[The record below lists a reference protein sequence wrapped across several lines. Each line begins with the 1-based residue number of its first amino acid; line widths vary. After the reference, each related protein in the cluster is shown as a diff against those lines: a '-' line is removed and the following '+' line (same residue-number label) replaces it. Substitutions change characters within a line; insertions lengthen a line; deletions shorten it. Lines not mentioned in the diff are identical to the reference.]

1 MSYDSVFCDKD
12 NNYELWSEVG
22 CNCAEQGFTEADI
35 AGIGPSCQE
44 ITDLYLDSNKIE
56 EITENTFKE
65 KGRFNSSLKK

>member
-1 MSYDSVFCDKD
+1 MSNDSIFCDKD
-12 NNYELWSEVG
+12 NNYELWSQVS
-22 CNCAEQGFTEADI
+22 CNCAGQGFTESDI

-65 KGRFNSSLKK
+65 KGKFKF